1 MPASARDDSDD
12 EGLSLALGMGF
23 SQRMLATRRG
33 SLEATDAGDPE
44 SSDREEEGVLAAMD
58 RLGASARAKSRE
70 DRRLIREAR
79 SLARRGAGGSE
90 SEDEES
96 EEESEEEGEAAGALA
111 LARGDAQGSRALQ
124 ILRTNPQVKNAVS
137 EHMFLPAIHK
147 SLAPKI
153 RTELKTST
161 FRPKLPAWAATKKE
175 HLEITGDLESVAA
188 ALEANHKFQLDVRAM
203 LEAIDDKLAR
213 NATLLTEVT
222 RCKNRKGR
230 RVHWSVQESMYELW
244 GQKSEL
250 YFRVP
255 SAWTPSQRPNALPS
269 EDVTGLVS
277 QLKLQKQITP
287 NADQLRLGWAN
298 LVEKLPLSY
307 ASQCRTWT
315 PKEDAQLRKGVH
327 FQLQQARLL
336 TDQRMSLDELA
347 GMSLQPLS
355 TLLVAGGLD
364 VIARDAEAIEWE
376 EVVRMHMTSRSM
388 DDCRLRWMNVVD
400 PRICGEDW
408 TEQEDQKL
416 IELAEESPAGRDW
429 TRIAEE
435 LYVAKLTP
443 GGLVRT
449 PHQCAVRYQ
458 AEFNPNLVKS
468 TWTPEEDAT
477 IREHVRKYGAG
488 SWTKLAR
495 LLPGHTGQQILHRWR
510 RIQPTRR
517 VGAWTAE
524 EDEALRVAVSAYC
537 GGERIK
543 WSLVQ
548 EHVPTRTDVQCR
560 ERWTNVLDP
569 AIKTTPWEPEEDAA
583 LLSAIGP
590 DFEESKFNEWTR
602 LAEVVPGRTGKYCMR
617 RVKVLL
623 RKQRQDAEVATQ
635 KTTASRKE
643 KQPLPANA
651 SEAVNGAE
659 SAKKKRKAP
668 TKTKS
673 QSSALRAPALTP
685 KAATEPSTATKRIR
699 KR

>member
-1 MPASARDDSDD
+1 
-12 EGLSLALGMGF
+12 
-23 SQRMLATRRG
+23 
-33 SLEATDAGDPE
+33 
-44 SSDREEEGVLAAMD
+44 VLRAMD
-58 RLGASARAKSRE
+58 RLGADARARDRE
-70 DRRLIREAR
+70 DRRLIREAKT
-79 SLARRGAGGSE
+79 LARRKAGRGE
-90 SEDEES
+90 SEEDES
-96 EEESEEEGEAAGALA
+96 EEESEEEDAAAGALA
-111 LARGDAQGSRALQ
+111 MVARGDAEAQGSRALQ
-124 ILRTNPQVKNAVS
+124 ILRMNPHVKNAAS
-137 EHMFLPAIHK
+137 EQMFLPAIHK

-161 FRPKLPAWAATKKE
+161 FRPKLPAWAETKKE
-175 HLEITGDLESVAA
+175 HLEITGDLDSVAE

-255 SAWTPSQRPNALPS
+255 SAWTPSQRPNTLPS

-277 QLKLQKQITP
+277 QMKLQKQITP

-336 TDQRMSLDELA
+336 TDQRMSLNELA

-364 VIARDAEAIEWE
+364 VIARDAEAIDWE
-376 EVVRMHMTSRSM
+376 EVVRMHMTARTV
-388 DDCRLRWMNVVD
+388 DDCRLRWINVVD

-408 TEQEDQKL
+408 TEGEDQKL
-416 IELAEESPAGRDW
+416 IELAEESEAGRDW

-435 LYVAKLTP
+435 LHAANLTP

-449 PHQCAVRYQ
+449 PHQCVVRYQ

-468 TWTPEEDAT
+468 TWTPEEDAI
-477 IREHVRKYGAG
+477 IREHVRKYGVG

-495 LLPGHTGQQILHRWR
+495 LVPGHTGQQILHRWR

-517 VGAWTAE
+517 VGAWTPE
-524 EDEALRVAVSAYC
+524 EDEALRIAVSAYSS
-537 GGERIK
+537 GERIK

-560 ERWTNVLDP
+560 ERWKNVLDP

-590 DFEESKFNEWTR
+590 DFEESQFNEWAR

-617 RVKVLL
+617 RVKLL
-623 RKQRQDAEVATQ
+623 LKKQRADAGVTTQ
-635 KTTASRKE
+635 TLGEQQQVSERADTS
-643 KQPLPANA
+643 ANA
-651 SEAVNGAE
+651 ADPAG
-659 SAKKKRKAP
+659 KKRKALP
-668 TKTKS
+668 TAAKA
-673 QSSALRAPALTP
+673 SARGMNAPARAPRAAAEEANSRAAAP
-685 KAATEPSTATKRIR
+685 KRTR